1 MMKKLFEKI
10 DEKCGKISEW
20 MIRHHEAVT
29 VGYFVFG
36 LITAV
41 VARIQYGARTKA
53 ILKGRL
59 LRDKELYS

>member
-1 MMKKLFEKI
+1 MMKKLFKKI
-10 DEKCGKISEW
+10 DENAERFLKW
-20 MIRHHEAVT
+20 MIRHQEAVT

-53 ILKGRL
+53 ILKGCL